1 MLVIVAAILGAR
13 ARQNQT
19 RLPITVIKAD
29 DSNLTPDNIC
39 ARIQTQ
45 RLPMT
50 PSALAT
56 LHQHL
61 LDALTTA
68 PAETRRL
75 FHGRGR
81 CWPGL
86 EQVTV
91 DWLQGVLLVALFKP
105 VSDGELAALQQ
116 MLLDLGQANA
126 WQQSGAHS
134 LLLQQRY
141 LPESPTQWLLGEP
154 VELWD
159 IREHGL
165 HYRLDLGKK
174 QNTGLFLDMRHGRQ
188 WVQAQAAGKRVLNLF
203 AYTCGFSVAALAGG
217 AQQVV
222 NLDMAKAALSRG
234 RDNHRLN
241 QHDLSQVVFL
251 GHDLF
256 KSWGKVAKYGPY
268 DLIIIDPPSFQRGS
282 FVLSKDYP
290 KVLRRLPELLSA
302 SGLVLACSNE
312 PEIGPDYLIQAMIAE
327 APGLRFVERLSNPP
341 EFPDS
346 QPDSALKA
354 LVFRRD

>member
-1 MLVIVAAILGAR
+1 
-13 ARQNQT
+13 
-19 RLPITVIKAD
+19 
-29 DSNLTPDNIC
+29 
-39 ARIQTQ
+39 
-45 RLPMT
+45 MT
-50 PSALAT
+50 PTAIAT

-61 LDALTTA
+61 LAALGTA
-68 PAETRRL
+68 PSETRRL

-105 VSDGELAALQQ
+105 VSDAELQALHG
-116 MLLDLGQANA
+116 MLLDLSQSEA

-154 VELWD
+154 VEHWD
-159 IREHGL
+159 ICEHGL
-165 HYRLDLGKK
+165 RYRLDLGRK
-174 QNTGLFLDMRHGRQ
+174 QNSGLFLDMRLGRQ
-188 WVQAQAAGKRVLNLF
+188 WVQAQAQGKRVLNLF

-217 AQQVV
+217 ARQVV
-222 NLDMAKAALSRG
+222 NLDMARAALNRG

-256 KSWGKVAKYGPY
+256 KSWGKVAKYGPF
-268 DLIIIDPPSFQRGS
+268 DLIIVDPPSFQRGS
-282 FVLSKDYP
+282 FVLGKDYP
-290 KVLRRLPELLSA
+290 RVLRRLPELLTA
-302 SGLVLACSNE
+302 QGRVLACSND
-312 PEIGPDYLIQAMIAE
+312 PEIGPDYLIQAMADA
-327 APGLRFVERLSNPP
+327 APELRFVERLDNPP

-346 QPDSALKA
+346 QPDSALKT
-354 LVFRRD
+354 LVFRRV